1 MILNNRYSETKSKAM
16 KRIAKA
22 TVLLLLW
29 SIGILYSSCTS
40 GNYKDTGK
48 KVIINLPTGNLS
60 LIPLNQNAVR
70 VQFNPQDSTSLEELI
85 YTENVPTPKYAIA
98 ETGEEI
104 TLKLEHISIVFDK
117 GKETLTFKDTNG
129 RVILQEKPGGRSME
143 SSTIQR
149 TPTHR
154 VEQQFLSPKDEYL
167 YGTGQFQD
175 GYLNIRGLSRR
186 LTQVNTQI
194 AIPFIL
200 SNKGYGLLWNNYGLT
215 DFNPSDQSVQLTPI
229 QDKSETLTVNATSTS
244 GNKRE
249 VRQINAFTASIEIP
263 EDGSYSLLLDVGQ
276 RMARKHYLSVDGKN
290 VININNIWLPPT
302 TSVIVEMQKGKHEI
316 EVQGDKRDQPVV
328 YWRKVTDE
336 TTFRSP
342 VAQALDYTV
351 FAGTGDEVIASY
363 RELTGPTPMMPLWS
377 LGYIHCRERYNTQQE
392 LLENA
397 RDFRQRKLPID
408 VIVQDWQYW
417 GKYGWNAMQF
427 DEERYPDPAGMVR
440 ELHDMN
446 MRLMVSVWSKI
457 DPKSEVGKQAM
468 EKGYYIPGSEWIDF
482 FNPEA
487 AAFYWSN
494 FSERLLKSYRIDAW
508 WQDATEPEND
518 DLQDRRINNGQM
530 PGELLRNVY
539 PMYVNKTVYEGLRKD
554 DPDRRALIL
563 TRSGFSG
570 MQRYAAATWSGD
582 VGHDWETL
590 RRQIAG
596 GLSQMAT
603 GLPWWTY
610 DAGGFFRPGDQYTNS
625 EFHEQFLRWLQAAT
639 FFPLLRVHGY
649 MSQTE
654 PWRYGK
660 EVERITAQYLDL
672 RYRMLPYIY
681 SQSAAVSFAGSTLM
695 RPLVMD
701 FPADHQA
708 LEQRHEFM
716 FGPSLLVAPVTEGK
730 VKQWSVYLPEYTQG
744 WIDFWSGEK
753 INGGQSVNIDVTLD
767 KIPLFVKAGSILPL
781 GPEKQYA
788 SEDTDKP
795 WEIRI
800 YPGAD
805 ATFDIYEDEG
815 DNYNYEQG
823 KSATFQL
830 TWKDAEKMLE
840 ISDRKGSFTG
850 MKEERLLNVT
860 VVSPQQGI
868 GVKVATPTQTVTYSG
883 KPLQVV
889 FN

>member
-1 MILNNRYSETKSKAM
+1 MKIIPGRIVLIL
-16 KRIAKA
+16 
-22 TVLLLLW
+22 LG
-29 SIGILYSSCTS
+29 GISLLYSSCAS

-48 KVIINLPTGNLS
+48 KVIINLPEGKLS
-60 LIPLNQNAVR
+60 LIPMNQNSVR
-70 VQFNPQDSTSLEELI
+70 VQFHLQEQQDSISLEELI
-85 YTENVPTPKYAIA
+85 YTENMPIPEYTSE

-104 TLKLEHISIVFDK
+104 TLTLERLSVVFDK
-117 GKETLTFKDTNG
+117 HKETLTFKDPNG
-129 RVILQEKPGGRSME
+129 RILLQEKAGGRLME
-143 SSTIQR
+143 SSTIQGMS
-149 TPTHR
+149 THK
-154 VEQQFLSPKDEYL
+154 VEQRFISPNDEYL

-215 DFNPSDQSVQLTPI
+215 NFNPSDQSITLTTVA
-229 QDKSETLTVNATSTS
+229 DKSETLTVDATSTS

-249 VRQINAFTASIEIP
+249 IRQINVFTASIEIP
-263 EDGSYSLLLDVGQ
+263 EDGHYSLLLDVGQ
-276 RMARKHYLSVDGKN
+276 RMARKHHLSVDGKN
-290 VININNIWLPPT
+290 VIDINNIWLPPT
-302 TSVIVEMQKGKHEI
+302 TSVIIKMQKGKHEI

-351 FAGTGDEVIASY
+351 FAGTADEVIGSY
-363 RELTGPTPMMPLWS
+363 RKLTGPAPMMPLWS

-397 RDFRQRKLPID
+397 REFRQRKLPID

-417 GKYGWNAMQF
+417 GKYGWNAMRF
-427 DEERYPDPAGMVR
+427 DEEQYPDPAGMVR

-446 MRLMVSVWSKI
+446 MRLMVSVWAKI
-457 DPKSEVGKQAM
+457 DPDSEVGKQVM
-468 EKGYYIPGSEWIDF
+468 GKGYYIPGSEWVDF
-482 FNPEA
+482 FNPDA

-518 DLQDRRINNGQM
+518 DLQDRLINNGRM

-554 DPDRRALIL
+554 DPDRRAFIL

-582 VGHDWETL
+582 VGYDWETL

-596 GLSQMAT
+596 GLGQMST

-610 DAGGFFRPGDQYTNS
+610 DAGGFFRPFNQYTNT
-625 EFHEQFLRWLQAAT
+625 EYHEQFLRWLQAAT

-649 MSQTE
+649 MSQAE

-660 EVERITAQYLDL
+660 EVERIAAEYLDL

-695 RPLVMD
+695 RPFVMD
-701 FPADHQA
+701 FPTDPLA
-708 LEQRHEFM
+708 LDQRHEFM

-730 VKQWSVYLPEYTQG
+730 VKQWNVYLPEYAEG
-744 WIDFWSGEK
+744 WIDFWSGNK
-753 INGGQSVNIDVTLD
+753 FNGGQSVNIGVTLE

-805 ATFDIYEDEG
+805 TTFTIYEDEG
-815 DNYNYEQG
+815 DNYNYEKG
-823 KSATFQL
+823 KYAMFEL
-830 TWKDAEKMLE
+830 TWKDAEKTLE
-840 ISDRKGSFTG
+840 ISDRKGSFAG
-850 MKEERLLNVT
+850 MKEERIFNIT
-860 VVSPQQGI
+860 VVSPRQGTS
-868 GVKVATPTQTVTYSG
+868 VKASAPTQTVTYLG
-883 KPLQVV
+883 KLIQISL
-889 FN
+889 

>member
-1 MILNNRYSETKSKAM
+1 M
-16 KRIAKA
+16 KRIAQRV
-22 TVLLLLW
+22 VLILLC
-29 SIGILYSSCTS
+29 GIAIFYSSCTS
-40 GNYKDTGK
+40 GSYKDTGK
-48 KVIINLPTGNLS
+48 EVIITLSTGKLS
-60 LIPLNQNAVR
+60 LIPLIQNAVR
-70 VQFNPQDSTSLEELI
+70 VQFNPQDSTSFEELI
-85 YTENVPTPKYAIA
+85 YTENVPTPQYSIA
-98 ETGEEI
+98 ESGEEI
-104 TLKLEHISIVFDK
+104 TLTLKHLSVVFDK
-117 GKETLTFKDTNG
+117 GKETLTFKDPNG
-129 RVILQEKPGGRSME
+129 RVLLQEKNGGRLME
-143 SSTIQR
+143 SSTVQG
-149 TPTHR
+149 TPTYK
-154 VEQQFLSPKDEYL
+154 VEQQFLSPNDEYL

-175 GYLNIRGLSRR
+175 GYLNIKGLSRR

-215 DFNPSDQSVQLTPI
+215 DFNPSDQSAQLAPV
-229 QDKSETLTVNATSTS
+229 QDKSETLTVDATSTS

-249 VRQINAFTASIEIP
+249 VRQINAFKASIEIP
-263 EDGSYSLLLDVGQ
+263 ENGYYSLLLDVGQ
-276 RMARKHYLSVDGKN
+276 RMARKHYLSVDGQN
-290 VININNIWLPPT
+290 VIDINNIWLPPT
-302 TSVIVEMQKGKHEI
+302 TSAIIEMQKGKHEI

-351 FAGTGDEVIASY
+351 FAGTGDEVIAGY
-363 RELTGPTPMMPLWS
+363 RELSGPTPMMPVWS

-392 LLENA
+392 LLGDAHE
-397 RDFRQRKLPID
+397 FRRRKLPID

-457 DPKSEVGKQAM
+457 DPNSEVGKQAT
-468 EKGYYIPGSEWIDF
+468 EKGYYIPGSDWIDF

-487 AAFYWSN
+487 ATFYWSS
-494 FSERLLKSYRIDAW
+494 FSERLLKSYGIDAW

-518 DLQDRRINNGQM
+518 DLQDRRINNGRM

-539 PMYVNKTVYEGLRKD
+539 PLYVCKTVYEGLRKD
-554 DPDRRALIL
+554 DPHRRAFIL

-610 DAGGFFRPGDQYTNS
+610 DAGGFFRPSDQYTNT
-625 EFHEQFLRWLQAAT
+625 EYHEQFIRWLQAAT
-639 FFPLLRVHGY
+639 FFPLMRVHGY

-660 EVERITAQYLDL
+660 EVERITARYLDL

-681 SQSAAVSFAGSTLM
+681 SQAAAVSFAGSTLM

-701 FPADHQA
+701 FPTDRRA

-716 FGPSLLVAPVTEGK
+716 FGPSLLVAPITEGK
-730 VKQWSVYLPEYTQG
+730 VNQWSVYLPQHDEG

-753 INGGQSVNIDVTLD
+753 LNCGQSVNINASLD

-788 SEDTDKP
+788 SEYIDKP

-800 YPGAD
+800 YPGSD
-805 ATFDIYEDEG
+805 ATFVVYEDEG
-815 DNYNYEQG
+815 DNYTYEKG
-823 KSATFQL
+823 KSATFEL
-830 TWKDAEKMLE
+830 TWKDADKILE
-840 ISDRKGSFTG
+840 ISDRKGSFEG
-850 MKEERLLNVT
+850 MKEEKILNII
-860 VVSPQQGI
+860 VVSPRQGT
-868 GVKVATPTQTVTYSG
+868 GVKLSAPTQTVTYSG
-883 KPLQVV
+883 KRLQVNISNKPL
-889 FN
+889 F

>member
-1 MILNNRYSETKSKAM
+1 MKIISKG
-16 KRIAKA
+16 I
-22 TVLLLLW
+22 VLLLLW
-29 SIGILYSSCTS
+29 GIALHYSSCTS
-40 GNYKDTGK
+40 GSYEDTGK
-48 KVIINLPTGNLS
+48 KVIINLPEGKLS
-60 LIPLNQNAVR
+60 LTPLNQNSVR
-70 VQFNPQDSTSLEELI
+70 VQFNVQDSIFLEELI
-85 YTENVPTPKYAIA
+85 YTENVPMPEYTTK
-98 ETGEEI
+98 ETSEEI
-104 TLKLEHISIVFDK
+104 TLSLKDLSVAFDK
-117 GKETLTFKDTNG
+117 NKETLTFKDTNG
-129 RVILQEKPGGRSME
+129 CILLQEKANGRFMK
-143 SSTIQR
+143 STTVQGA
-149 TPTHR
+149 PAYK
-154 VEQQFLSPKDEYL
+154 VEQQFISPKDEYL

-215 DFNPSDQSVQLTPI
+215 DFNPSDQFIQLTPA
-229 QDKSETLTVNATSTS
+229 QDKGETLTVNATSTS

-249 VRQINAFTASIEIP
+249 VRQINAFTALLEIP
-263 EDGSYSLLLDVGQ
+263 EDGHYSLLLDVGQ
-276 RMARKHYLSVDGKN
+276 RMARKHYLSINGQN
-290 VININNIWLPPT
+290 VINVNNIWLPPT

-328 YWRKVTDE
+328 YWRRVTDE

-342 VAQALDYTV
+342 VAKALDYTV
-351 FAGTGDEVIASY
+351 FAGTGDEVISSY

-397 RDFRQRKLPID
+397 REFRQRKLPID
-408 VIVQDWQYW
+408 IIVQDWQYW

-440 ELHDMN
+440 ELHNMN

-457 DPKSEVGKQAM
+457 DPDSEVGKQAM
-468 EKGYYIPGSEWIDF
+468 EKGYYIPGSDWIDF
-482 FNPEA
+482 FNPDA

-518 DLQDRRINNGQM
+518 DLQERRINNRQM
-530 PGELLRNVY
+530 PGEFLRNVY
-539 PMYVNKTVYEGLRKD
+539 PMYVSKTVYEGLRKD
-554 DPDRRALIL
+554 DPGRRAFIL

-570 MQRYAAATWSGD
+570 MQRYASATWSGD

-610 DAGGFFRPGDQYTNS
+610 DAGGFFRPADQYTNT

-660 EVERITAQYLDL
+660 EVERITTKYINL

-701 FPADHQA
+701 FPTDHHA

-716 FGPSLLVAPVTEGK
+716 FGPSLLVAPITEGK
-730 VKQWSVYLPEYTQG
+730 VKQWNVYLPEYAEG

-753 INGGQSVNIDVTLD
+753 LNGGQSVIVDVALD

-781 GPEKQYA
+781 GPEKLFA
-788 SEDTDKP
+788 SEETDEAL
-795 WEIRI
+795 EIRI

-805 ATFDIYEDEG
+805 ATFSIYEDEG
-815 DNYNYEQG
+815 DNYNYEKG

-830 TWKDAEKMLE
+830 TWKDAEKTLE
-840 ISDRKGSFTG
+840 ISDRKGSFDG
-850 MKEERLLNVT
+850 MKEERILNII
-860 VVSPQQGI
+860 VVNPQKGT
-868 GVKVATPTQTVTYSG
+868 GTRTSAPNQTVTYSG
-883 KPLQVV
+883 RLMQV
-889 FN
+889 NL

>member
-1 MILNNRYSETKSKAM
+1 M
-16 KRIAKA
+16 KRFFKGIIPI
-22 TVLLLLW
+22 LIL
-29 SIGILYSSCTS
+29 SISFLYSSCAS

-48 KVIINLPTGNLS
+48 EVIINLFTGKLS
-60 LIPLNQNAVR
+60 LIPLNPNAVR
-70 VQFNPQDSTSLEELI
+70 VQFKLPDQQDSISLEELI
-85 YTENVPTPKYAIA
+85 YTEKVPVPEYTLA

-104 TLKLEHISIVFDK
+104 TLTLNLLSVVFDK
-117 GKETLTFKDTNG
+117 QKETLTFKEPNG
-129 RVILQEKPGGRSME
+129 RVLLQEKAGGRLME
-143 SSTIQR
+143 RSTIQGMS
-149 TPTHR
+149 THK
-154 VEQQFLSPKDEYL
+154 VEQQFISPTDEYL

-175 GYLNIRGLSRR
+175 GYLNIRGLTRR

-215 DFNPSDQSVQLTPI
+215 DFNPANHSVSLTPV
-229 QDKSETLTVNATSTS
+229 QNTSETLTVNATSTS

-263 EDGSYSLLLDVGQ
+263 EDGHYSLLLDVGQ
-276 RMARKHYLSVDGKN
+276 RMARKHSLSVDGQN
-290 VININNIWLPPT
+290 IIDINNIWLPPT
-302 TSVIVEMQKGKHEI
+302 TSVIVEMRKGKHEI

-351 FAGTGDEVIASY
+351 FAGSGDEVISSY
-363 RELTGPTPMMPLWS
+363 RELTGPSPMMPQWS

-397 RDFRQRKLPID
+397 REFRQRRLPID

-427 DEERYPDPAGMVR
+427 DEDRYPDPAEMVR
-440 ELHDMN
+440 QLHAMN

-457 DPKSEVGKQAM
+457 DPNSDTGKQMM
-468 EKGYYIPGSEWIDF
+468 EKGYYIPDSEWIDF
-482 FNPEA
+482 FNPDA

-494 FSERLLKSYRIDAW
+494 FSERMLKPYRIDAW

-518 DLQDRRINNGQM
+518 DLQDRRINKGQL

-554 DPDRRALIL
+554 DPGRRALIL

-570 MQRYAAATWSGD
+570 IQRYAVATWSGD

-610 DAGGFFRPGDQYTNS
+610 DAGGFFRPFNQYTNT
-625 EFHEQFLRWLQAAT
+625 EYHEQFLRWLQAGT

-649 MSQTE
+649 MSQAE

-660 EVERITAQYLDL
+660 EVERITAQYLNL

-681 SQSAAVSFAGSTLM
+681 AQSAAVSFKGSTLM

-701 FPADHQA
+701 FPTDHRA

-730 VKQWSVYLPEYTQG
+730 VKQWEVYLPECAEG

-753 INGGQSVNIDVTLD
+753 QNGGQSVNVNVTLE
-767 KIPLFVKAGSILPL
+767 KTPIFVKAGSIFPL
-781 GPEKQYA
+781 GPEKQFA
-788 SEDTDKP
+788 AEDTDEP

-800 YPGAD
+800 YPGENASF
-805 ATFDIYEDEG
+805 TIYEDEG
-815 DNYNYEQG
+815 ENYNYEKGQY
-823 KSATFQL
+823 STFEL
-830 TWKDAEKMLE
+830 VWNDAERTFE
-840 ISDRKGSFTG
+840 IGERVGSFSGMKKERILNITVVGPQNGTG
-850 MKEERLLNVT
+850 MKA
-860 VVSPQQGI
+860 S
-868 GVKVATPTQTVTYSG
+868 TPTKTVTYSG
-883 KPLQVV
+883 SRMQV
-889 FN
+889 NL

>member
-1 MILNNRYSETKSKAM
+1 MRK
-16 KRIAKA
+16 IAKGIIL
-22 TVLLLLW
+22 TLLLGI
-29 SIGILYSSCTS
+29 SILCSSYTS
-40 GNYKDTGK
+40 GSYKDTGK
-48 KVIINLPTGNLS
+48 EVTINLTGGKLC
-60 LIPLNQNAVR
+60 LIPLNENTVR
-70 VQFNPQDSTSLEELI
+70 VQFNLQDSIALEELI
-85 YTENVPTPKYAIA
+85 YTENVATPKYTIA
-98 ETGEEI
+98 ETNEQI
-104 TLKLEHISIVFDK
+104 TLTLERLSVIFNKS
-117 GKETLTFKDTNG
+117 KEALTFKDQNG
-129 RVILQEKPGGRSME
+129 RVLLQEKAGGRFME
-143 SSTIQR
+143 NSTVQG
-149 TPTHR
+149 TTTHK

-194 AIPFIL
+194 AIPFVL

-215 DFNPSDQSVQLTPI
+215 DFNPSDQSTQLTLL
-229 QDKSETLTVNATSTS
+229 QDKSETVTVDATSTS

-249 VRQINAFTASIEIP
+249 VRQINAFTASIDIP
-263 EDGSYSLLLDVGQ
+263 EDGEYSLLLDVGQ

-290 VININNIWLPPT
+290 VIDINNIWLPPT
-302 TSVIVEMQKGKHEI
+302 TSVIIRMQKGKHEI

-351 FAGTGDEVIASY
+351 FAGTADEVIGSY

-397 RDFRQRKLPID
+397 REFRQRKLPID

-427 DEERYPDPAGMVR
+427 DERRYPDPAAMVR
-440 ELHDMN
+440 ELHDMD

-457 DPKSEVGKQAM
+457 DPKSEVGKQAT
-468 EKGYYIPGSEWIDF
+468 EKGYYIPGSQWIDF

-494 FSERLLKSYRIDAW
+494 FSERLLKSYHIDAW

-518 DLQDRRINNGQM
+518 DLQKRRINNGQM

-554 DPDRRALIL
+554 DPDRRTFIL

-582 VGHDWETL
+582 VGYDWETL

-610 DAGGFFRPGDQYTNS
+610 DAGGFFRPGDQYTNI

-649 MSQTE
+649 KSKTE
-654 PWRYGK
+654 LWRYGK

-701 FPADHQA
+701 FPADYQA

-730 VKQWSVYLPEYTQG
+730 VKKWNVYLPEYAQG

-753 INGGQSVNIDVTLD
+753 FNGGQTVTTGVTLD

-800 YPGAD
+800 YPGAN
-805 ATFDIYEDEG
+805 ATFTVYEDEG
-815 DNYNYEQG
+815 ENYNYEKG

-850 MKEERLLNVT
+850 MKEERILNVT
-860 VVSPQQGI
+860 VVSSQQGT
-868 GVKVATPTQTVTYSG
+868 GLKVATPTQTITYSG
-883 KPLQVV
+883 KLLQVA